1 MRTFLL
7 LLLVLNLK
15 SCAAPVIG
23 GMGAIAFS
31 SSAQEKGLGTS
42 INDKVIYVKLRNAIY
57 DWNPSASQ
65 KVSISV
71 DNGSILVTGKL
82 KNINAKINLTKV
94 IWDVSGVKEVNNQV
108 QISETNN
115 IKNVAKD
122 LASLGEI
129 RARLMASKELNS
141 LNFSVDVV
149 NNIAY
154 ISGIASSEEE
164 MSIVTQI
171 AQEARFIKEVQN
183 FVKVNKDK
191 R

>member
-1 MRTFLL
+1 MRLILL
-7 LLLVLNLK
+7 LIIILNLQ

-23 GMGAIAFS
+23 GVSAIALS

-42 INDKVIYVKLRNAIY
+42 MNDKVIYVKLRNAIY
-57 DWNPSASQ
+57 DWNPSVAENI
-65 KVSISV
+65 SISV
-71 DNGSILVTGKL
+71 NNSSILVTGKL
-82 KNINAKINLTKV
+82 KNIDTKIQLTKV
-94 IWDVSGVKEVNNQV
+94 IWEINGVKEVNNKV

-115 IKNVAKD
+115 LKNIAKD

-129 RARLMASKELNS
+129 KARLMASKKLNS
-141 LNFSVDVV
+141 LNFSIDVV

-164 MSIVTQI
+164 ISIVTQI

>member
-1 MRTFLL
+1 MRLFFLL
-7 LLLVLNLK
+7 IIILK
-15 SCAAPVIG
+15 LQSCAAPIIG
-23 GMGAIAFS
+23 GVGAIAFS

-42 INDKVIYVKLRNAIY
+42 ISDKVIYVKLRNAIY
-57 DWNPSASQ
+57 DWKPY
-65 KVSISV
+65 VSENIALSV

-82 KNINAKINLTKV
+82 KNIDTKINLTKV
-94 IWDVSGVKEVNNQV
+94 IWEVNGVKEVNNQV

-115 IKNVAKD
+115 LKNIAKD

-129 RARLMASKELNS
+129 KARLMASKELNS
-141 LNFSVDVV
+141 LNFSIDVV

-154 ISGIASSEEE
+154 ISGVASSEEE
-164 MSIVTQI
+164 ISIVTKI
-171 AQEARFIKEVQN
+171 AQEAKFIKEVQN

>member
-1 MRTFLL
+1 MRLFLL
-7 LLLVLNLK
+7 LIIILNLQ
-15 SCAAPVIG
+15 SCAAPIIG
-23 GMGAIAFS
+23 GVGAIAFS

-57 DWNPSASQ
+57 DWNSF
-65 KVSISV
+65 VSENVSLSV
-71 DNGSILVTGKL
+71 NNGSILVTGKV
-82 KNINAKINLTKV
+82 KDIDTKFQLTKI
-94 IWDVSGVKEVNNQV
+94 IWEINGVKEVNNKV

-115 IKNVAKD
+115 LKNIAKD

-129 RARLMASKELNS
+129 KARLMASKKLNS
-141 LNFSVDVV
+141 LNYSIDVV

-164 MSIVTQI
+164 ISIVTQI
-171 AQEARFIKEVQN
+171 VQEARFIKEVQN

>member
-1 MRTFLL
+1 MRLFLISII
-7 LLLVLNLK
+7 VLNLQ
-15 SCAAPVIG
+15 SCAAPIIG
-23 GMGAIAFS
+23 GVGAVAFS

-42 INDKVIYVKLRNAIY
+42 INDKVIYVKLRNAVY
-57 DWNPSASQ
+57 DWNPSVSEN
-65 KVSISV
+65 VSISV
-71 DNGSILVTGKL
+71 DNGSVLVTGKS
-82 KNINAKINLTKV
+82 KNIDTKIQLTKI
-94 IWDVSGVKEVNNQV
+94 IWKIHGVKEVNNKV

-115 IKNVAKD
+115 FKNIAKD

-129 RARLMASKELNS
+129 KAKLMASKKLNS
-141 LNFSVDVV
+141 LNFSIDVV

-164 MSIVTQI
+164 ISIVTQI

>member
-1 MRTFLL
+1 MRLFLL
-7 LLLVLNLK
+7 LIIILNLQ
-15 SCAAPVIG
+15 SCAAPIVG
-23 GMGAIAFS
+23 GVGAIAFS

-57 DWNPSASQ
+57 DWNSF
-65 KVSISV
+65 VSENISLSV
-71 DNGSILVTGKL
+71 NNGSILVTGKV
-82 KNINAKINLTKV
+82 KDIDTKFQLTKI
-94 IWDVSGVKEVNNQV
+94 IWEINGVKEVNNKV

-115 IKNVAKD
+115 LKNIAKD

-129 RARLMASKELNS
+129 KARLMASKKLNS
-141 LNFSVDVV
+141 LNYSIDVV

-164 MSIVTQI
+164 ISIVTQI
-171 AQEARFIKEVQN
+171 VQEARFIKEVQN

>member
-1 MRTFLL
+1 MRLFLL
-7 LLLVLNLK
+7 LIIILNLQ
-15 SCAAPVIG
+15 SCAAPIIG
-23 GMGAIAFS
+23 GVGAIAFS

-57 DWNPSASQ
+57 DWDPSVSQ
-65 KVSISV
+65 KISISV
-71 DNGSILVTGKL
+71 DNGSILITGTL
-82 KNINAKINLTKV
+82 RNIDSKINLTKV
-94 IWDVSGVKEVNNQV
+94 IWEIKGVKEVNNKV

-115 IKNVAKD
+115 LKNIAKD

-129 RARLMASKELNS
+129 RAKLMASTQLNS

-154 ISGIASSEEE
+154 ISGIASNEEE
-164 MSIVTQI
+164 ISIVTQI

-183 FVKVNKDK
+183 FIKVNKDK

>member
-1 MRTFLL
+1 MRLFLL
-7 LLLVLNLK
+7 LIIILNLQ
-15 SCAAPVIG
+15 SCASPIIG
-23 GMGAIAFS
+23 GVGAIAFS

-57 DWNPSASQ
+57 DWNPSVSQ
-65 KVSISV
+65 NISLSV

-82 KNINAKINLTKV
+82 KDIDTKVKLTKI
-94 IWDVSGVKEVNNQV
+94 IWEVNGVKEVNNKV

-115 IKNVAKD
+115 LKNIAKD

-129 RARLMASKELNS
+129 KARLMASKKLNS
-141 LNFSVDVV
+141 LNYSIDVV

-164 MSIVTQI
+164 ISIVTQI

>member
-1 MRTFLL
+1 MRLFLFL
-7 LLLVLNLK
+7 IIILNLQ
-15 SCAAPVIG
+15 SCASPIIG
-23 GMGAIAFS
+23 GVGAIAFS

-42 INDKVIYVKLRNAIY
+42 INDKVIYVKLRNAVY
-57 DWNPSASQ
+57 DWNPSVSEN
-65 KVSISV
+65 VSISV
-71 DNGSILVTGKL
+71 DNGSVLVTGKS
-82 KNINAKINLTKV
+82 KNIDTKIQLTKI
-94 IWDVSGVKEVNNQV
+94 IWKIHGVKEVNNKV

-115 IKNVAKD
+115 FKNIAKD

-129 RARLMASKELNS
+129 KARLMASKKLNS
-141 LNFSVDVV
+141 LNYSIDVV

-164 MSIVTQI
+164 ISIVTQI

>member
-1 MRTFLL
+1 MRLFLFL
-7 LLLVLNLK
+7 IIILNLQ
-15 SCAAPVIG
+15 SCAAPIIG
-23 GMGAIAFS
+23 GVGAIAFS

-57 DWNPSASQ
+57 DWNPS
-65 KVSISV
+65 VSENVSLSV

-82 KNINAKINLTKV
+82 KNIDTKIQLTKI
-94 IWDVSGVKEVNNQV
+94 IWEINGVKEVNNKV

-115 IKNVAKD
+115 FKNIAKD

-129 RARLMASKELNS
+129 KARLMASKKLNS
-141 LNFSVDVV
+141 LNFSIDVV

-164 MSIVTQI
+164 ISIVTQI

>member
-1 MRTFLL
+1 MRLFLFL
-7 LLLVLNLK
+7 IIIVNLQ
-15 SCAAPVIG
+15 SCAAPIIG
-23 GMGAIAFS
+23 GVGAIAFS

-42 INDKVIYVKLRNAIY
+42 IKDKVIFVKLKNAIY
-57 DWNPSASQ
+57 DWNPS
-65 KVSISV
+65 VSENISLSV

-82 KNINAKINLTKV
+82 KNIDTKVQLTKV
-94 IWDVSGVKEVNNQV
+94 IWEISGVKEVNNKV

-115 IKNVAKD
+115 FKNIAKD

-129 RARLMASKELNS
+129 KARLMASKKLNS
-141 LNFSVDVV
+141 LNFSIDVV

-164 MSIVTQI
+164 ISIVTQI

>member
-1 MRTFLL
+1 MSP
-7 LLLVLNLK
+7 K
-15 SCAAPVIG
+15 I
-23 GMGAIAFS
+23 
-31 SSAQEKGLGTS
+31 
-42 INDKVIYVKLRNAIY
+42 
-57 DWNPSASQ
+57 
-65 KVSISV
+65 SISV

-82 KNINAKINLTKV
+82 KNIDTKINLTKV
-94 IWDVSGVKEVNNQV
+94 IWEVNGVKEVNNKI

-115 IKNVAKD
+115 LKNIAKD

-129 RARLMASKELNS
+129 RARLMASKKLNS
-141 LNFSVDVV
+141 LNFSIDVV
-149 NNIAY
+149 NNVAY

-164 MSIVTQI
+164 VAIVSQI

>member
-1 MRTFLL
+1 MRPFLL
-7 LLLVLNLK
+7 LIVILNLQ
-15 SCAAPVIG
+15 SCAAPIIG
-23 GMGAIAFS
+23 GVGAIAFS

-42 INDKVIYVKLRNAIY
+42 INDKLIYVKLRNAIY
-57 DWNPSASQ
+57 DWDPS
-65 KVSISV
+65 VSENISLSV
-71 DNGSILVTGKL
+71 DDGSILITGKL
-82 KNINAKINLTKV
+82 KNIDTKVQLTKI
-94 IWDVSGVKEVNNQV
+94 IWEINGVKEVNNKV

-115 IKNVAKD
+115 FKNIAKD

-129 RARLMASKELNS
+129 KARLMASKKLNS
-141 LNFSVDVV
+141 LNFSIDVV

-154 ISGIASSEEE
+154 ISGVASSEEE
-164 MSIVTQI
+164 ISIVTQI

>member
-1 MRTFLL
+1 MRLFLL
-7 LLLVLNLK
+7 LIIILNLQ
-15 SCAAPVIG
+15 SCAAPMISG
-23 GMGAIAFS
+23 IGAIAFS

-42 INDKVIYVKLRNAIY
+42 INDKLIYVKLRNAIY
-57 DWNPSASQ
+57 DWNPS
-65 KVSISV
+65 VSENISLSV
-71 DNGSILVTGKL
+71 DNGSILVTGKI
-82 KNINAKINLTKV
+82 KNVDTKIQLTK
-94 IWDVSGVKEVNNQV
+94 ILWEINGVKEVNNKV
-108 QISETNN
+108 QISETSNFKN
-115 IKNVAKD
+115 IAKD

-129 RARLMASKELNS
+129 KARLMASTKLNS
-141 LNFSVDVV
+141 LNYSIDVV

-164 MSIVTQI
+164 ISIVTQI

>member
-1 MRTFLL
+1 MRLFLL
-7 LLLVLNLK
+7 LIIVLNLQ
-15 SCAAPVIG
+15 SCAAPIISGIG
-23 GMGAIAFS
+23 AVAFS

-57 DWNPSASQ
+57 DWDPSVSE
-65 KVSISV
+65 KISISV
-71 DNGSILVTGKL
+71 DNGSILITGQL
-82 KNINAKINLTKV
+82 KNTDTKIELTKV
-94 IWDVSGVKEVNNQV
+94 TWEVNGVKEVNNKV
-108 QISETNN
+108 QISGTNN
-115 IKNVAKD
+115 IKNIAKD

-129 RARLMASKELNS
+129 KARLMASKRLNS

-164 MSIVTQI
+164 VAIVTKI
-171 AQEARFIKEVQN
+171 AQEAKFIKEVQN
-183 FVKVNKDK
+183 FVKVNQDK

>member
-1 MRTFLL
+1 MRLFFLL
-7 LLLVLNLK
+7 IFVLNLQ
-15 SCAAPVIG
+15 SCAAPIMG
-23 GMGAIAFS
+23 GVGAIAFS

-42 INDKVIYVKLRNAIY
+42 INDKVIFIKLRNMIY
-57 DWNPSASQ
+57 DWNPSISE
-65 KVSISV
+65 KISISV
-71 DNGSILVTGKL
+71 DDGSILITGNL
-82 KNINAKINLTKV
+82 KNVDDKIKLTKIV
-94 IWDVSGVKEVNNQV
+94 WEVSGVKEVNNKV

-115 IKNVAKD
+115 LKNIAKD

-129 RARLMASKELNS
+129 RARLMASKKLNS

-164 MSIVTQI
+164 IAIVTQI
-171 AQEARFIKEVQN
+171 AQETRFIKEVQN
-183 FVKVNKDK
+183 FVKVNNDK

>member
-1 MRTFLL
+1 MRLFLL
-7 LLLVLNLK
+7 LIIILNLQ

-23 GMGAIAFS
+23 GVGAIAFS

-57 DWNPSASQ
+57 DWDPS
-65 KVSISV
+65 VSEKISLSV
-71 DNGSILVTGKL
+71 DNGSVLVTGKL
-82 KNINAKINLTKV
+82 KNIDIKVKLTKI
-94 IWDVSGVKEVNNQV
+94 IWEINGVKEVNNKV

-115 IKNVAKD
+115 LKNIAKD

-129 RARLMASKELNS
+129 KARLMASTKINS
-141 LNFSVDVV
+141 LNFSIDVV
-149 NNIAY
+149 NSIAY

-164 MSIVTQI
+164 ISIVTQI
-171 AQEARFIKEVQN
+171 AQEAKFIKEVQN
-183 FVKVNKDK
+183 FVRLNIDK

>member
-1 MRTFLL
+1 MRLFFLL
-7 LLLVLNLK
+7 LIVLSLK
-15 SCAAPVIG
+15 SCAVPVIG
-23 GMGAIAFS
+23 SMGAIALS

-42 INDKVIYVKLRNAIY
+42 INDKVIYVKLRNVIH
-57 DWNPSASQ
+57 DWNPSVSQ
-65 KVSISV
+65 KISISV
-71 DNGSILVTGKL
+71 DNGSILVTGQL
-82 KNINAKINLTKV
+82 ENINTKIDLTKT

-108 QISETNN
+108 QISKTSNLKN
-115 IKNVAKD
+115 IAKD

-129 RARLMASKELNS
+129 KAKLMASKELNS

-154 ISGIASSEEE
+154 ISGIASSDEEIA
-164 MSIVTQI
+164 IVTQI
-171 AQEARFIKEVQN
+171 AQEAKFIIEVQN

>member
-1 MRTFLL
+1 MRLLFLL
-7 LLLVLNLK
+7 IIFLNLQ
-15 SCAAPVIG
+15 SCAAPIIG
-23 GMGAIAFS
+23 GVGAIAFS

-57 DWNPSASQ
+57 DWDPSVSE
-65 KVSISV
+65 KISISV
-71 DNGSILVTGKL
+71 NSGSILITGTL
-82 KNINAKINLTKV
+82 NNIEKRIELTKV
-94 IWDVSGVKEVNNQV
+94 IWEVNGVKEVNNEV

-115 IKNVAKD
+115 LKNIAKD

-129 RARLMASKELNS
+129 KARLMASKQLNS
-141 LNFSVDVV
+141 LNFSIDVV

-164 MSIVTQI
+164 ISLVTQI

>member
-1 MRTFLL
+1 MRLL
-7 LLLVLNLK
+7 ISLIIFINLQ
-15 SCAAPVIG
+15 SCAGPIIG
-23 GMGAIAFS
+23 GVGAVAIS

-57 DWNPSASQ
+57 EWNSSVSQ
-65 KVSISV
+65 KISISV
-71 DNGSILVTGKL
+71 DGGSILVTGQL
-82 KNINAKINLTKV
+82 KNVDTKINLTKV
-94 IWDVSGVKEVNNQV
+94 IWEINGVKEVNNKV
-108 QISETNN
+108 QISETSNLKN
-115 IKNVAKD
+115 IAKD

-129 RARLMASKELNS
+129 RARLMASKKLNS
-141 LNFSVDVV
+141 LNFSIDVV
-149 NNIAY
+149 NNVAY

-164 MSIVTQI
+164 VAIVSQI

>member
-1 MRTFLL
+1 MRLL
-7 LLLVLNLK
+7 LLLIIILNIQ
-15 SCAAPVIG
+15 SCAVPILSGV
-23 GMGAIAFS
+23 GAVAIS

-42 INDKVIYVKLRNAIY
+42 INDKVIYLKLRNAIY
-57 DWNPSASQ
+57 DWNSLVSQ
-65 KVSISV
+65 KISISV
-71 DNGSILVTGKL
+71 DNGSILVTGQL
-82 KNINAKINLTKV
+82 KNIDTKINLTKV
-94 IWDVSGVKEVNNQV
+94 IWGVNGVKEVNNKV

-115 IKNVAKD
+115 LKNIAKD

-154 ISGIASSEEE
+154 ISGIASSAEEVA
-164 MSIVTQI
+164 IVSQI
-171 AQEARFIKEVQN
+171 AQEAKFIKEVQN
-183 FVKVNKDK
+183 FIKVNKDN